1 MVIQRTAEDGSSRV
15 AKLNLVDLAGSEKV
29 HWPFLLNVHTADPQ
43 ALSLF

>member
-29 HWPFLLNVHTADPQ
+29 GRSILLNTLRTLKP
-43 ALSLF
+43 